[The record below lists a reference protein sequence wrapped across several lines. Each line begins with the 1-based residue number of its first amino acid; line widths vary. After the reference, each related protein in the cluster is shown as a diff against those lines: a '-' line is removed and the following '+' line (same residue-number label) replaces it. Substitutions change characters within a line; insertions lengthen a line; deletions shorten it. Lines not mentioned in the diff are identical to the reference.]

1 MIHRLFRKYNCV
13 QMKNLLPPE
22 SRRLP
27 ALTFSLALAAFFT
40 LNASATV
47 EQDEFVL
54 RNVTLAHR
62 KIFEWG
68 DFFQDVVD
76 TSGGRIV
83 VRDRTM
89 GPLPPMTR
97 SHAVW
102 KVRHFLF
109 GSKLFRKLSPPFD
122 VGRFVDSVLFAL
134 SSWGCYFGF
143 GG

>member
-1 MIHRLFRKYNCV
+1 MTI
-13 QMKNLLPPE
+13 
-22 SRRLP
+22 
-27 ALTFSLALAAFFT
+27 SLALAALFT

-62 KIFEWG
+62 KIFEGG

-109 GSKLFRKLSPPFD
+109 GCKLFRKLSPPFD
-122 VGRFVDSVLFAL
+122 IGRFVDSVLFAL